1 VETTETAEER
11 DVKLMWSLGEVKEEL
26 EVMKAESSYDPRALA
41 IAITY
46 LETTMLWLANSRKK

>member
-1 VETTETAEER
+1 METTETAEER
-11 DVKLMWSLGEVKEEL
+11 DVKLMWSL
-26 EVMKAESSYDPRALA
+26 KAESSYDPRALA